1 MKPMPLISFTRQAA
15 PAVCPKSPRPSN
27 AEPPPGPSKTGRK
40 TRHSRRRNAPAAPAG
55 PSNVARPVPARSLSQ
70 PDGRNKPR

>member
-27 AEPPPGPSKTGRK
+27 AAPPPGPSKTGRK
-40 TRHSRRRNAPAAPAG
+40 TRLSRRRNTSAEPAAP
-55 PSNVARPVPARSLSQ
+55 SNVTRPVPARSLSQ
-70 PDGRNKPR
+70 PDGRYKPR